1 MLLAMRI
8 AVAFGIWMGIHGGG
22 LLSGQSQESEDVVAY
37 PEVVEF
43 AEKLKDVRWTLRG
56 TSSLKGLQFDGESML
71 PILRDGSTGSPY
83 PTVFPDLGVVR
94 LEFRGG
100 LSGWFFFSDDLQWVT
115 ALRVG
120 SERVFRRV
128 QDQEAKYQPDLEFP
142 ESVTDVIYESTDD
155 DEERA
160 PGKFRWK
167 GNRLEFATKPGDA
180 WQTVE
185 FEPDVAD
192 RRVFEAPGSDEVVI
206 WFVISADG
214 EEAWFLE
221 VQKINGGHRADRTPK
236 SALTAS
242 ETGLNE
248 SLTELEN
255 HMMDLM
261 EAGQWAQVR
270 TLQRQFSRI
279 LSGQEDR
286 LEALKKRVQGR

>member
-1 MLLAMRI
+1 MR
-8 AVAFGIWMGIHGGG
+8 FGIVFGICLGLPWVG
-22 LLSGQSQESEDVVAY
+22 LLSIHSQESEEPAC

-43 AEKLKDVRWTLRG
+43 AEKLKDVRYTLRG
-56 TSSLKGLQFDGESML
+56 TTSLKGLRFDGESML

-83 PTVFPDLGVVR
+83 PTIFPDVGVVR
-94 LEFRGG
+94 VEFRGG
-100 LSGWFFFSDDLQWVT
+100 LSGWFFFSDDFQWVT

-120 SERVFRRV
+120 SERVFRKV
-128 QDQEAKYQPDLEFP
+128 QDQEARYQPDLEFP
-142 ESVTDVIYESTDD
+142 ESVKGVIYESTDD
-155 DEERA
+155 DEDRA

-167 GNRLEFATKPGDA
+167 GDRLEFATKPGES

-221 VQKINGGHRADRTPK
+221 VQKINGGHRADLAPK
-236 SALTAS
+236 SALTAR
-242 ETGLNE
+242 ETGLGE

-261 EAGQWAQVR
+261 EANQWAQVR

-286 LEALKKRVQGR
+286 LEALKKRVQAR